1 MFSDLFSLVIP
12 KDNNE
17 IYTRKEI
24 MIGLLILNFLDFGT
38 SFMGR

>member
-1 MFSDLFSLVIP
+1 MKALQRMFSDCIFRDP

-24 MIGLLILNFLDFGT
+24 MIVYLMLNF
-38 SFMGR
+38 